1 MYLEHFGL
9 TEPPFKITPVTDF
22 FFSGANRGEIL
33 DALIYAIKDSEG
45 IIKVSGEVGSGKT
58 MLCRMLLDRLPSS
71 IKAIYLANPSMSRDE
86 LLYAI
91 ADRLDLSLEGQ
102 RVNVILQT
110 LQNQLEAM
118 YERGERCVVL
128 VDEAHAMPLDTLEEL
143 RLLYNLQV
151 GKHKLIQI
159 VLFGQPELDEKLD
172 QSNMRQLKDRIVHHF
187 SILPISRKVIN
198 DYLMF
203 RMRAAGYKGPDIFSP
218 AAVLLIGKSSEGL
231 MRRVNILADKAL
243 LAAFVENT
251 HKIEVRHV
259 QAAIRDSE
267 MVPMRKWGNRKSISM
282 AGGLALLAATLA
294 GAGWF
299 VGQNSGSVNEAEAQR
314 IKPITV
320 SAATIQPP
328 AASSAVAAVAP
339 VSAAAAA
346 SDVASISSVATT
358 PSVADT
364 SNVTLLPLDRTLTL
378 PAEQSTTRQQAGLA
392 KPKTPTHANT
402 VKPQELGLATEV
414 SSASDHSLLQQRLD
428 ATHAALS
435 EPRHGSL
442 SIQLFYTDDIR
453 PERME
458 RFLGRAQRLGKF
470 AEIYI
475 VPIKLNGKDG
485 YRVLYGLYANND
497 EARTGM
503 EELPQRYKEAF
514 APTLYLLDGSQNMP

>member
-9 TEPPFKITPVTDF
+9 NEPPFKITPVTDF

-33 DALIYAIKDSEG
+33 DALIYAIRDSEG

-58 MLCRMLLDRLPSS
+58 MLCRMLLDRLPSN

-91 ADRLDLSLEGQ
+91 ADRLDLNLEGQ

-118 YERGERCVVL
+118 YGRGERCVVL

-159 VLFGQPELDEKLD
+159 VLFGQPELDQKLD

-187 SILPISRKVIN
+187 SILPISRKVIG

-203 RMRAAGYKGPDIFSP
+203 RMRAAGYKGPDIFST
-218 AAVLLIGKSSEGL
+218 AAVLFIGKASHGL

-251 HKIEVRHV
+251 HNVEARHV
-259 QAAIRDSE
+259 QAAIQDSE
-267 MVPMRKWGNRKSISM
+267 MVPMRSWINRKSISM
-282 AGGLALLAATLA
+282 AGGTALLAATLA

-299 VGQNSGSVNEAEAQR
+299 MGHNTSHLDTGEVQHIAPPL
-314 IKPITV
+314 PITV
-320 SAATIQPP
+320 NGVSLESAQVA
-328 AASSAVAAVAP
+328 SAVAVASEVAATSAVADASNGTILP
-339 VSAAAAA
+339 V
-346 SDVASISSVATT
+346 DK
-358 PSVADT
+358 
-364 SNVTLLPLDRTLTL
+364 TLTL
-378 PAEQSTTRQQAGLA
+378 PAETSVVKPHPAASRLQGTATSVSTTSG
-392 KPKTPTHANT
+392 
-402 VKPQELGLATEV
+402 
-414 SSASDHSLLQQRLD
+414 SSAALLLQQRLD
-428 ATHAALS
+428 ATHTALS
-435 EPRHGSL
+435 APKHGDV
-442 SIQLFYTDDIR
+442 SIQLFYTDDNS
-453 PERME
+453 ERME
-458 RFLGRAQRLGKF
+458 RFLGRAKKLGKL

-475 VPIKLNGKDG
+475 VPIKLSGKDG
-485 YRVLYGLYANND
+485 YRVLYGLYASND
-497 EARTGM
+497 AARIGM
-503 EELPQRYKEAF
+503 EQLPQRYKDAF

>member
-33 DALIYAIKDSEG
+33 DALIYAIRDSEG

-58 MLCRMLLDRLPSS
+58 MLCRMLLDRLPSN

-91 ADRLDLSLEGQ
+91 ADRLDLNLEGK

-187 SILPISRKVIN
+187 SIQPISRKVVD

-203 RMRAAGYKGPDIFSP
+203 RMRAAGYKGPDVFSA
-218 AAVLLIGKSSEGL
+218 AAVLLIGKASQGL

-251 HKIEVRHV
+251 HKIEARHV

-267 MVPMRKWGNRKSISM
+267 MVPMRNWFNRKSISM
-282 AGGLALLAATLA
+282 AGGTVLLAATLA

-299 VGQNSGSVNEAEAQR
+299 LVQNTSHQNEVAAHPSGSTQAISALPQPTEAA
-314 IKPITV
+314 
-320 SAATIQPP
+320 
-328 AASSAVAAVAP
+328 
-339 VSAAAAA
+339 
-346 SDVASISSVATT
+346 SSVATASEVLAT
-358 PSVADT
+358 SVAADNSSGT
-364 SNVTLLPLDRTLTL
+364 ILPLDKTLTL
-378 PAEQSTTRQQAGLA
+378 PAEPVVAAQRPQAVPESREPVPA
-392 KPKTPTHANT
+392 KPVIP
-402 VKPQELGLATEV
+402 V
-414 SSASDHSLLQQRLD
+414 SKAPLLQQRLD
-428 ATHAALS
+428 ATHTVLS
-435 EPRHGSL
+435 APNHGNL

-458 RFLGRAQRLGKF
+458 RFLGRAQRLGKL

-475 VPIKLNGKDG
+475 VPIKLSGRDG
-485 YRVLYGLYANND
+485 YRVLYGLYANSD
-497 EARTGM
+497 RARAGM
-503 EELPQRYKEAF
+503 DELPQRYKDAF
-514 APTLYLLDGSQNMP
+514 APTLYLLDDSQKMP

>member
-45 IIKVSGEVGSGKT
+45 IVKVSGEVGSGKT
-58 MLCRMLLDRLPSS
+58 MLCRMLLDRLPSN

-91 ADRLDLSLEGQ
+91 ADRLDLNLEGQ

-118 YERGERCVVL
+118 YERDERCVVL
-128 VDEAHAMPLDTLEEL
+128 VDEAHAMPLETLEEL

-203 RMRAAGYKGPDIFSP
+203 RMRAAGYKGPDVFSP
-218 AAVLLIGKSSEGL
+218 AAVLLIGKASQGL

-243 LAAFVENT
+243 LAAFVENA
-251 HKIEVRHV
+251 HRIEERHV

-267 MVPMRKWGNRKSISM
+267 MVPMRNVLNRKSVSM
-282 AGGLALLAATLA
+282 AGGIVLLAATLA

-299 VGQNSGSVNEAEAQR
+299 MGQSTNRSNAVVAYHAAPPQ
-314 IKPITV
+314 PI
-320 SAATIQPP
+320 
-328 AASSAVAAVAP
+328 AASVVLPVSTEAASAVAAASEAVPTPA
-339 VSAAAAA
+339 SA
-346 SDVASISSVATT
+346 I
-358 PSVADT
+358 ADT
-364 SNVTLLPLDRTLTL
+364 SNGTILPLDQTLTL
-378 PAEQSTTRQQAGLA
+378 PAESNIAARHQQSSSKSGESTPA
-392 KPKTPTHANT
+392 KTIASEP
-402 VKPQELGLATEV
+402 V
-414 SSASDHSLLQQRLD
+414 SPLLQQRLE
-428 ATHAALS
+428 ATHAALTA
-435 EPRHGSL
+435 PNHGNV

-475 VPIKLNGKDG
+475 VPIKLNNKDG
-485 YRVLYGLYANND
+485 YRVLYSLYANSD
-497 EARTGM
+497 AARAGM
-503 EELPQRYKEAF
+503 NELPQRYKDAF
-514 APTLYLLDGSQNMP
+514 APTLYMMDDSQ

>member
-33 DALIYAIKDSEG
+33 DAMIYAITDGEG
-45 IIKVSGEVGSGKT
+45 IVKISGEVGSGKT
-58 MLCRMLLDRLPSS
+58 MLCRMLLERLPSN

-187 SILPISRKVIN
+187 SILPISRKVI
-198 DYLMF
+198 DAYLMF

-218 AAVLLIGKSSEGL
+218 AAVLLIGKASQGL

-267 MVPMRKWGNRKSISM
+267 MVPMNNWLNRKSISM
-282 AGGLALLAATLA
+282 AGGIALLAATLA

-299 VGQNSGSVNEAEAQR
+299 MGQNSNHQNTPEAQR
-314 IKPITV
+314 IQPITISGV
-320 SAATIQPP
+320 P
-328 AASSAVAAVAP
+328 AQSTESTSAVAAASEVAAI
-339 VSAAAAA
+339 SA
-346 SDVASISSVATT
+346 
-358 PSVADT
+358 VADT
-364 SNVTLLPLDRTLTL
+364 SNITLLPLDRTLTL
-378 PAEQSTTRQQAGLA
+378 PVEPTIAVQRQTAIPKSHESVPEKPIPSTANGL
-392 KPKTPTHANT
+392 
-402 VKPQELGLATEV
+402 
-414 SSASDHSLLQQRLD
+414 LLQDRLD
-428 ATHAALS
+428 ATKTALS
-435 EPRHGSL
+435 APKHGDV

-458 RFLGRAQRLGKF
+458 RFLG
-470 AEIYI
+470 E
-475 VPIKLNGKDG
+475 
-485 YRVLYGLYANND
+485 
-497 EARTGM
+497 
-503 EELPQRYKEAF
+503 
-514 APTLYLLDGSQNMP
+514 S

>member
-33 DALIYAIKDSEG
+33 DALIYAITDGEG
-45 IIKVSGEVGSGKT
+45 IVKVSGEVGSGKT
-58 MLCRMLLDRLPSS
+58 MLCRMLLDRLPAN

-91 ADRLDLSLEGQ
+91 ADRLDLDLEGQ
-102 RVNVILQT
+102 RINVILQS
-110 LQNQLEAM
+110 LLNQLEAM

-128 VDEAHAMPLDTLEEL
+128 VDEAHAMPLETLEEL

-187 SILPISRKVIN
+187 SILPISRQVV
-198 DYLMF
+198 DSYLMF

-218 AAVLLIGKSSEGL
+218 AAVVLIGKASQGL

-243 LAAFVENT
+243 LAAFVEDT
-251 HKIEVRHV
+251 HQIKTRHV

-267 MVPMRKWGNRKSISM
+267 MTPRRNWLNRKSISM
-282 AGGLALLAATLA
+282 AGGATLLAATLA

-299 VGQNSGSVNEAEAQR
+299 MGYKNAGYPQQIETRPVSMASLPVAAPVAQQ
-314 IKPITV
+314 PTA
-320 SAATIQPP
+320 SDAA
-328 AASSAVAAVAP
+328 AAVAMNPAFIDAP
-339 VSAAAAA
+339 VAVAPAAVPRATPASAAPAQ
-346 SDVASISSVATT
+346 
-358 PSVADT
+358 
-364 SNVTLLPLDRTLTL
+364 R
-378 PAEQSTTRQQAGLA
+378 AEQR
-392 KPKTPTHANT
+392 TP
-402 VKPQELGLATEV
+402 
-414 SSASDHSLLQQRLD
+414 LLHQRLD
-428 ATHAALS
+428 ATQALLAAAD
-435 EPRHGSL
+435 RGRF

-453 PERME
+453 PDRME
-458 RFLGRAQRLGKF
+458 RFLVRAQRLGKL

-475 VPIKLNGKDG
+475 MPIKLNGRDG
-485 YRVLYGLYANND
+485 YRVLYGIYAD
-497 EARTGM
+497 SGAARAGM
-503 EELPQRYKEAF
+503 MALPQRYKDAF
-514 APTLYLLDGSQNMP
+514 APALHMLADSQAQS

>member
-33 DALIYAIKDSEG
+33 DALIYAVRDSEG

-58 MLCRMLLDRLPSS
+58 MLCRMLLDRLPSN

-91 ADRLDLSLEGQ
+91 ADRLDLNLEGQ
-102 RVNVILQT
+102 RVNIILQT

-187 SILPISRKVIN
+187 SIQPISRKVID

-203 RMRAAGYKGPDIFSP
+203 RMRAAGYKGPDVFSA
-218 AAVLLIGKSSEGL
+218 AAVLHIGKASQGL

-251 HKIEVRHV
+251 HKIESRHV

-267 MVPMRKWGNRKSISM
+267 MVPMRDWFNRKVVSM
-282 AGGLALLAATLA
+282 VGGTALLAATLA

-299 VGQNSGSVNEAEAQR
+299 LGQNSKHQNQIAAQGSLPAQN
-314 IKPITV
+314 PLASNVQPV
-320 SAATIQPP
+320 SSD
-328 AASSAVAAVAP
+328 ASSAVLPASEVM
-339 VSAAAAA
+339 AA
-346 SDVASISSVATT
+346 SAI
-358 PSVADT
+358 ADT
-364 SNVTLLPLDRTLTL
+364 SNGTILPLDRTLTL
-378 PAEQSTTRQQAGLA
+378 PAEPPVTSTRQRAPRNPVTQSGNAQA
-392 KPKTPTHANT
+392 KPDSTIA
-402 VKPQELGLATEV
+402 E
-414 SSASDHSLLQQRLD
+414 SSLLRQRLD
-428 ATHAALS
+428 ATQSDLSAAN
-435 EPRHGSL
+435 HGKF

-458 RFLGRAQRLGKF
+458 RFLLRAQKLGKV

-475 VPIKLNGKDG
+475 VPIKLSGRDG
-485 YRVLYGLYANND
+485 YRVLYGLYPNSD
-497 EARTGM
+497 KARTGM
-503 EELPQRYKEAF
+503 EELPQRYKDAF
-514 APTLYLLDGSQNMP
+514 APTLYLLEDSQKMP

>member
-33 DALIYAIKDSEG
+33 DALIYAIRDSEG

-58 MLCRMLLDRLPSS
+58 MLCRMLLDRLPSN

-159 VLFGQPELDEKLD
+159 VLFGQPELDEKLN

-218 AAVLLIGKSSEGL
+218 AAVLLIGKSSQGL

-267 MVPMRKWGNRKSISM
+267 MIPMRSWSNRKSISM
-282 AGGLALLAATLA
+282 AGGVALLAATLA

-299 VGQNSGSVNEAEAQR
+299 VGQNSGNSNEAEAQR
-314 IKPITV
+314 TRPITV
-320 SAATIQPP
+320 SAVPNQPP
-328 AASSAVAAVAP
+328 AASSAVTAVVP
-339 VSAAAAA
+339 VSAASTA
-346 SDVASISSVATT
+346 SDVAATSSVAAPPSIAATS
-358 PSVADT
+358 SVADT

-378 PAEQSTTRQQAGLA
+378 PAEQSSSRQQGGLT
-392 KPKTPTHANT
+392 KLKTQKSAPAPHMR
-402 VKPQELGLATEV
+402 P
-414 SSASDHSLLQQRLD
+414 ASDESLLQQRLD
-428 ATHAALS
+428 ATGAALS
-435 EPRHGSL
+435 GPRRGNL

-497 EARTGM
+497 AARTGM
-503 EELPQRYKEAF
+503 EELPQRYKDAF
-514 APTLYLLDGSQNMP
+514 APTLYLLDGSQNTP

>member
-45 IIKVSGEVGSGKT
+45 IVKVSGEVGSGKT
-58 MLCRMLLDRLPSS
+58 MLCRMLLNRLPSN

-91 ADRLDLSLEGQ
+91 ADRLDLNLEGQ

-187 SILPISRKVIN
+187 SILPISRKVID

-203 RMRAAGYKGPDIFSP
+203 RMRAAGYKGPDVFSA
-218 AAVLLIGKSSEGL
+218 AAVLHIGKASQGL

-251 HKIEVRHV
+251 HKIEARHV

-267 MVPMRKWGNRKSISM
+267 MVPMHNWLNRKSISM
-282 AGGLALLAATLA
+282 AGGTALLAATLA

-299 VGQNSGSVNEAEAQR
+299 MGQNTARLNDVAAHPAEPVQA
-314 IKPITV
+314 IAA
-320 SAATIQPP
+320 SAAQPQP
-328 AASSAVAAVAP
+328 AEVASAVAASEAVATAT
-339 VSAAAAA
+339 VENAA
-346 SDVASISSVATT
+346 SGTI
-358 PSVADT
+358 
-364 SNVTLLPLDRTLTL
+364 LPLDRTLTL
-378 PAEQSTTRQQAGLA
+378 PAEPVVATLRQQAAPKPREPIPA
-392 KPKTPTHANT
+392 KPAVVESNAP
-402 VKPQELGLATEV
+402 
-414 SSASDHSLLQQRLD
+414 LLQQRLD
-428 ATHAALS
+428 ATHTALTAPNH
-435 EPRHGSL
+435 ENV

-458 RFLGRAQRLGKF
+458 RFLGRAQRLGIL

-475 VPIKLNGKDG
+475 VPIKLSGRDG
-485 YRVLYGLYANND
+485 YRVLYGLYANSD
-497 EARTGM
+497 KARAGM
-503 EELPQRYKEAF
+503 GELPQRYKDAF
-514 APTLYLLDGSQNMP
+514 APTLFMLEDSQ

>member
-33 DALIYAIKDSEG
+33 DALIYAIRDSEG

-58 MLCRMLLDRLPSS
+58 MLCRMLLDKLPSN

-91 ADRLDLSLEGQ
+91 ADRLDLNLEGQ

-187 SILPISRKVIN
+187 SIQPISRKVVD

-203 RMRAAGYKGPDIFSP
+203 RMRAAGYKGPDVFSA
-218 AAVLLIGKSSEGL
+218 AAVLLIGKASQGL

-251 HKIEVRHV
+251 HKIEARHV

-267 MVPMRKWGNRKSISM
+267 MVPMRNWINRKSISM
-282 AGGLALLAATLA
+282 VGGTVLLAATLA

-299 VGQNSGSVNEAEAQR
+299 LGQNTSHQNEVASHPAGSTQAISALPQSTEA
-314 IKPITV
+314 V
-320 SAATIQPP
+320 S
-328 AASSAVAAVAP
+328 SV
-339 VSAAAAA
+339 AAA
-346 SDVASISSVATT
+346 SEVLATSVA
-358 PSVADT
+358 ADNSSGT
-364 SNVTLLPLDRTLTL
+364 ILPLDKTLTL
-378 PAEQSTTRQQAGLA
+378 PAEPVVVAMRQQVVPKSRESVPA
-392 KPKTPTHANT
+392 KP
-402 VKPQELGLATEV
+402 ATN
-414 SSASDHSLLQQRLD
+414 APLLQQRLD
-428 ATHAALS
+428 ATHTVLS
-435 EPRHGSL
+435 APNHGNL

-458 RFLGRAQRLGKF
+458 RFLGRAQRLGKL

-475 VPIKLNGKDG
+475 VPIKLSGRDG
-485 YRVLYGLYANND
+485 YRVLYGLYANSD
-497 EARTGM
+497 RAHAGVD
-503 EELPQRYKEAF
+503 ELPQRYKDAF
-514 APTLYLLDGSQNMP
+514 APTLYMLDDSQKMP

>member
-9 TEPPFKITPVTDF
+9 TEPPFKITPVTEF

-33 DALIYAIKDSEG
+33 DALIYAITDGEG
-45 IIKVSGEVGSGKT
+45 IVKISGEVGSGKT
-58 MLCRMLLDRLPSS
+58 MLCRMLLDRLPSN

-91 ADRLDLSLEGQ
+91 ADRLDLDLEGQ

-110 LQNQLEAM
+110 LQNHLEAM

-159 VLFGQPELDEKLD
+159 VLFGQPELDEKLE
-172 QSNMRQLKDRIVHHF
+172 QTNMRQLKDRIVHHF
-187 SILPISRKVIN
+187 NILPISRQVIN

-203 RMRAAGYKGPDIFSP
+203 RMRAAGYKGPDVFSP
-218 AAVLLIGKSSEGL
+218 AAVQLIGKASLGL
-231 MRRVNILADKAL
+231 MRRVNILADKSL

-251 HKIEVRHV
+251 HNIESRHV
-259 QAAIRDSE
+259 LAAIRDSE
-267 MVPMRKWGNRKSISM
+267 MTGKRNLLNRKSIAM
-282 AGGLALLAATLA
+282 AGGGIVFAATLA

-299 VGQNSGSVNEAEAQR
+299 LGHENPALPVAPVVQ
-314 IKPITV
+314 
-320 SAATIQPP
+320 SAALPQAL
-328 AASSAVAAVAP
+328 AASAVAE
-339 VSAAAAA
+339 AAA
-346 SDVASISSVATT
+346 SQPVATE
-358 PSVADT
+358 
-364 SNVTLLPLDRTLTL
+364 TL
-378 PAEQSTTRQQAGLA
+378 PAPAADSTASTAPPPAPAPVEKTAAPITKPAA
-392 KPKTPTHANT
+392 KPAPAAVAAAN
-402 VKPQELGLATEV
+402 QAATA
-414 SSASDHSLLQQRLD
+414 SASLLQQRLN
-428 ATHAALS
+428 ATQAMMAK
-435 EPRHGSL
+435 PGRGNV

-458 RFLGRAQRLGKF
+458 RFLGRAQRLGIL

-485 YRVLYGLYANND
+485 YRVLYGNYAD
-497 EARTGM
+497 SDKARTGM
-503 EELPQRYKEAF
+503 QGLPQRYKDAF
-514 APTLYLLDGSQNMP
+514 APTLYMLDGSQNMP

>member
-33 DALIYAIKDSEG
+33 DALIYAVRDSEG

-58 MLCRMLLDRLPSS
+58 MLCRMLLDRLPSN

-91 ADRLDLSLEGQ
+91 ADRLDLNLEGQ

-159 VLFGQPELDEKLD
+159 VLFGQPELDDKLD

-187 SILPISRKVIN
+187 SILPISRKVID

-203 RMRAAGYKGPDIFSP
+203 RMRAAGYKGPDVFSA
-218 AAVLLIGKSSEGL
+218 AAVLHIGKASQGL

-251 HKIEVRHV
+251 HKIEARHV

-267 MVPMRKWGNRKSISM
+267 MVPMHNWLNRKVISM
-282 AGGLALLAATLA
+282 VGGTALLAATLA

-299 VGQNSGSVNEAEAQR
+299 LGQNSKHQDKVTVQSNLPVQIAAASSV
-314 IKPITV
+314 
-320 SAATIQPP
+320 QPQSVE
-328 AASSAVAAVAP
+328 ASSAVLP
-339 VSAAAAA
+339 A
-346 SDVASISSVATT
+346 SEVFPAST
-358 PSVADT
+358 VADN
-364 SNVTLLPLDRTLTL
+364 SNGTILPLEKTLTL
-378 PAEQSTTRQQAGLA
+378 PAEHPLVATPQPPPRKSVAQVET
-392 KPKTPTHANT
+392 KPIAS
-402 VKPQELGLATEV
+402 V
-414 SSASDHSLLQQRLD
+414 SEQSLLQQRLS
-428 ATHAALS
+428 ATQTILSAA
-435 EPRHGSL
+435 EHGKF

-458 RFLGRAQRLGKF
+458 RFLIRAQKLGKL

-475 VPIKLNGKDG
+475 VPIKLSGRDG
-485 YRVLYGLYANND
+485 YRVLYSLYANSD
-497 EARTGM
+497 KARLGI
-503 EELPQRYKEAF
+503 EELPQRYKDAF
-514 APTLYLLDGSQNMP
+514 APTLYLLEDSQKAP